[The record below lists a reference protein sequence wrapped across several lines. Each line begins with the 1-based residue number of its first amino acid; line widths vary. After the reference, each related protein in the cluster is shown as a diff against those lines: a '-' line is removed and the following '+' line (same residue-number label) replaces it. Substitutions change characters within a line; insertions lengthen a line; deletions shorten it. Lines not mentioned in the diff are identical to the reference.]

1 MSGFEFVLVLYSII
15 VGLGISEILSGFGEQ
30 IRARHRMSVY
40 PLQIALSF
48 LLMFYG
54 TTFLWAYWTFR
65 DIVWTFPLYI
75 TLAAMPMII
84 SLASRVIRVDTSI
97 DAPSPKD
104 QYFHG
109 ARPVF
114 LLLSLVP
121 AVLVALSF
129 ASALGDSVRDRPDL
143 VQLTAVRMLISIGML
158 YLAWS
163 QRAIVHWIGI
173 GALFLLTVQLSA
185 RLTVR
190 AIEGGL

>member
-15 VGLGISEILSGFGEQ
+15 AGLGISEILSGWGEQ

-40 PLQIALSF
+40 PLQIALSL

-54 TTFLWAYWTFR
+54 TTFLWAFWTFR
-65 DIVWTFPLYI
+65 DNVWTFSLYLS
-75 TLAAMPMII
+75 LAALPMII

-97 DAPSPKD
+97 DAPPPKE
-104 QYFHG
+104 QYFHS

-121 AVLVALSF
+121 ATLVLLSF
-129 ASALGDSVRDRPDL
+129 ASALGDSVLDRPDI
-143 VQLTAVRMLISIGML
+143 VQLTTVRLLICIGML

-163 QRAIVHWIGI
+163 RRALVHWVGI
-173 GALFLLTVQLSA
+173 GTLFLITVQLSA

>member
-54 TTFLWAYWTFR
+54 TTFLWGFWTFR

-75 TLAAMPMII
+75 SMAAMPMII
-84 SLASRVIRVDTSI
+84 SLASRVVRVDTAI
-97 DAPSPKD
+97 DAPSPKE
-104 QYFHG
+104 QYFHS
-109 ARPVF
+109 ARPVY
-114 LLLSLVP
+114 LLLALVP

-143 VQLTAVRMLISIGML
+143 VQLTAVRMLTSIGVL

-173 GALFLLTVQLSA
+173 GALFLLTVQVSA